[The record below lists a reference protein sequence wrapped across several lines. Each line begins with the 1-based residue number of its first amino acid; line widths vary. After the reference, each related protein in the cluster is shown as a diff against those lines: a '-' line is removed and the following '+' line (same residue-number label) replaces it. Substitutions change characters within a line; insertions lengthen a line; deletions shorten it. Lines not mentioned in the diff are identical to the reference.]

1 MQYYIKLRGMKYSI
15 FSDLQTQVA
24 SGSSSTSMF
33 CQKKICAA
41 KKTDPTL
48 LCVVPSLAMAKHL
61 FEFWGHELHVPKTE
75 RFGSW
80 VLGLWFFPPLLTL
93 QQQFIL

>member
-1 MQYYIKLRGMKYSI
+1 MKYCI
-15 FSDLQTQVA
+15 LCDLQTQVA

-48 LCVVPSLAMAKHL
+48 LCVAPSLAMAKHL
-61 FEFWGHELHVPKTE
+61 FEFWGRELHVPKTE
-75 RFGSW
+75 QFGSW
-80 VLGLWFFPPLLTL
+80 VLGCFFFSP
-93 QQQFIL
+93 F